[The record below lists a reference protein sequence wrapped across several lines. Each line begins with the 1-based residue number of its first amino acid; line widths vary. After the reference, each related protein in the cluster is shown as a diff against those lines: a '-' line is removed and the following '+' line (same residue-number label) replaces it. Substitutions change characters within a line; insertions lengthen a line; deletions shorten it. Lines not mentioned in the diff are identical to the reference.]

1 MRADG
6 GQPGHYRFTHD
17 MTQEVAYGTL
27 AFRAREE
34 LHEGIARHLE
44 RAHAG
49 ELESFVDLLAHHY
62 RHSANRA
69 KEREYLRL
77 AGEAARAAYA
87 NEPAIEHY
95 GRLLALVPD
104 AERPAVLLARGSVL
118 QLVGRFAAADE
129 HFREALAQAR
139 ATGRAGDEAAAQA
152 AMGTLASYTDS
163 YADAITWLEQ
173 ARESFER
180 LGDDAALSRVLERL
194 TLTLVWRSDYERAR
208 RLGKEHLGLARRLGD
223 GDAESAAH
231 AALGT
236 IHWTLGDL
244 EAARPHLEQALEI
257 ATRTGHKT
265 AVVHAASD
273 LAGLH
278 SDRGDHAAAVE
289 RLDHAFAVASEIG
302 YRHAAGTIAANAG
315 ELCRR
320 HGDDAR
326 ALVCYAQAMR
336 IAAELG
342 DVLGVAQGVGGV
354 GAIAL
359 ARGSARAGH
368 ALLDHAIALCAALGR
383 PWFEAEYRLDKA
395 RALMRERRLEAGRVP
410 CRQGRSPSPPAP
422 TMRECELEARLLLA
436 DPDARLMRR
445 TPAAIAE
452 ELELT
457 LAASTRTADRAA
469 VLHALWRIDPRRDRR
484 PRHRGAAL
492 SRAARRGAQARIPH
506 PLPRAD
512 RKPAAAATAAAGAR
526 RHRGRPHAAAR
537 HRAPPGAPDRARHRR
552 RARMP
557 PPPRGAAGR
566 GRLAHAR
573 GSTPPERGATGARR
587 ASNDAFGAVERR
599 GRRAARG
606 HSLPT

>member
-1 MRADG
+1 
-6 GQPGHYRFTHD
+6 

-34 LHEGIARHLE
+34 LHEGIARHVE

-49 ELESFVDLLAHHY
+49 ELERFVDLLAHHY

-87 NEPAIEHY
+87 NESAIGYY
-95 GRLLALVPD
+95 GRLLALVP
-104 AERPAVLLARGSVL
+104 AGERPAVLLARGSVL
-118 QLVGRFAAADE
+118 QLVGRFAAAGE
-129 HFREALAQAR
+129 HFREALARAR
-139 ATGRAGDEAAAQA
+139 ETGRREDEAAAQA
-152 AMGTLASYTDS
+152 AMGALASYTDS
-163 YADAITWLEQ
+163 YADAVTWLEQ
-173 ARESFER
+173 ARASFER
-180 LGDDAALSRVLERL
+180 LGDDAALGRVLERL
-194 TLTLVWRSDYERAR
+194 TLTLVWRSDYARAR
-208 RLGKEHLGLARRLGD
+208 RLGEEHLRLARRLGD

-244 EAARPHLEQALEI
+244 EAARPHLEQALAI

-289 RLDHAFAVASEIG
+289 RLDHAFSVASDIG

-368 ALLDHAIALCAALGR
+368 ALLDHAIALSAALGR
-383 PWFEAEYRLDKA
+383 AWFEAEFRLDKA
-395 RALMRERRLEAGRVP
+395 RALMRDGRLEAAASHAGRALALAA
-410 CRQGRSPSPPAP
+410 GAHHA
-422 TMRECELEARLLLA
+422 ECELEARLLLA
-436 DPDARLMRR
+436 GTDARLGRR
-445 TPAAIAE
+445 TPAAVAE

-457 LAASTRTADRAA
+457 LATSTRTADRAA
-469 VLHALWRIDPRRDRR
+469 VLYALWRLDPHREDARDAAAQLYREL
-484 PRHRGAAL
+484 HGAAPTHRYRL
-492 SRAARRGAQARIPH
+492 RHHELTGSRLPPPPALPPLAGIAVGRTLRLDTVLRQARRIVRATGVDGAC
-506 PLPRAD
+506 LL
-512 RKPAAAATAAAGAR
+512 R
-526 RHRGRPHAAAR
+526 RSAAAR
-537 HRAPPGAPDRARHRR
+537 PARSRR
-552 RARMP
+552 RR
-557 PPPRGAAGR
+557 PPRERVRRMTRSRRSDAADG
-566 GRLAHAR
+566 
-573 GSTPPERGATGARR
+573 
-587 ASNDAFGAVERR
+587 
-599 GRRAARG
+599 G
-606 HSLPT
+606 HPAP